1 MTYKQFVAA
10 TLSACAL
17 VSAALASADA
27 ASAHDRDTGR
37 HKTRIKHVVIIFQEN
52 ASFDHYFATYPDAK
66 NTDGVRFVARPDTPT
81 INGLTDGNS
90 QFPERVNVGLHDF
103 NPNQTVGPPTGMNPN
118 HDANPFRMT
127 RDQIVTC
134 SNNHNYKGEQL
145 ATDAGFMDKFPQQN
159 AQGFA
164 GCATDGSTVMGYF
177 DGNTVTAMWHWAQ
190 RFP

>member
-1 MTYKQFVAA
+1 VAYKTFVTA
-10 TLSACAL
+10 TLSTCVL
-17 VSAALASADA
+17 LSAAMAP
-27 ASAHDRDTGR
+27 AHERDTGR
-37 HKTRIKHVVIIFQEN
+37 PGNRIKHVVIIFQEN

-81 INGLTDGNS
+81 VNGLTDGNS

-103 NPNQTVGPPTGMNPN
+103 NPNQTVGAPVMSTG
-118 HDANPFRMT
+118 ANPFRMT

-134 SNNHNYKGEQL
+134 SNNHAYKGEQL

-164 GCATDGSTVMGYF
+164 GCATV
-177 DGNTVTAMWHWAQ
+177 
-190 RFP
+190 